1 MKDHLVIHGNA
12 FYAIDEECM
21 RERKK
26 QQMEKERQDEKQQ
39 KKDRRDHQKGAS

>member
-12 FYAIDEECM
+12 FYEIDEECM
-21 RERKK
+21 REQKK
-26 QQMEKERQDEKQQ
+26 QQMEIERRDGKQR